1 MDKYQHTI
9 DCILSLKK
17 YLDCDILS
25 QNTTNDP
32 KIFTTRYIDLII
44 HLLDRFGIKDY
55 ETHLRHQKNILK
67 ITKDCEIVIFNDP
80 KVRYSMRKNFSG
92 KYGTMSN
99 ILTSYY
105 FYLYWHLIQKGV
117 EINADEDCKSMFY
130 LLQYI
135 DYQLIS
141 ATELVYIKHIIQY
154 IKNKINS
161 PFFEKEWWEWF
172 EKELINNIQG
182 LKKHKFYLNQQND
195 FDRRKTYLNM
205 HISKTIDRLA
215 NIKINILKSF
225 LYLPYE
231 YSPNY
236 TLSQLNSKEKLD
248 QLKIVKNLFLQ
259 N

>member
-1 MDKYQHTI
+1 MEKYRQTI

-17 YLDCDILS
+17 YLDCDILR
-25 QNTTNDP
+25 QNTTHYP
-32 KIFTTRYIDLII
+32 KILTTRYIDIII
-44 HLLDRFGIKDY
+44 HLLNRFSIKDY
-55 ETHLRHQKNILK
+55 ETHLQHQKNILI

-80 KVRYSMRKNFSG
+80 KVRYAIRNNFSG

-117 EINADEDCKSMFY
+117 EINPDEDCKSMFY

-135 DYQLIS
+135 DYKLIP

-154 IKNKINS
+154 IKNRINS

-182 LKKHKFYLNQQND
+182 LKKHKLY
-195 FDRRKTYLNM
+195 YM
-205 HISKTIDRLA
+205 EKTIDTLA
-215 NIKINILKSF
+215 NIFRSF
-225 LYLPYE
+225 LYEPYE

-236 TLSQLNSKEKLD
+236 TLAKTRGRSSLQVSQLNSKEKLD